1 MGERQEKV
9 KHGRTARSY
18 LRIVCVIVAR
28 KTPAETGKKILL
40 DYNNNKK
47 KKHVYP
53 RSTHH
58 TFTTSNVQYDK
69 GNENAF
75 YGLTC
80 NSDLKKTTLPYRL
93 GLTSH
98 EHCEKH

>member
-1 MGERQEKV
+1 MVGVKQE
-9 KHGRTARSY
+9 
-18 LRIVCVIVAR
+18 
-28 KTPAETGKKILL
+28 KILL

-80 NSDLKKTTLPYRL
+80 NSDLKKQRCLT
-93 GLTSH
+93 GLALQVKITVKNTN
-98 EHCEKH
+98 ENL